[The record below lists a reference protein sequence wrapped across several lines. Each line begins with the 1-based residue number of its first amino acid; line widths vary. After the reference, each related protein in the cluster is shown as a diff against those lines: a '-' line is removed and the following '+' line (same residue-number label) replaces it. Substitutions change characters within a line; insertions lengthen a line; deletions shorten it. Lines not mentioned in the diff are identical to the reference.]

1 MSSDSIDGHWVEIQF
16 DCLPLRSVVGM
27 QIPDDA
33 SPKLAAKLE
42 RIQQALQQHGAHN
55 SYYLHNASCRYHLTN
70 DPLQGMIEFSFEG
83 TVLTTSD
90 DMQAQRVAIDACLHR
105 ETCSWLNQS
114 IVDWLAE
121 TVQHSVLVE
130 FNRYI
135 RDGDLSK
142 TLERMKQIERESEAA
157 GGFVGMWL

>member
-1 MSSDSIDGHWVEIQF
+1 VSDAASGRWVEVQF

-42 RIQQALQQHGAHN
+42 RVRQALEKHGSHN
-55 SYYLHNASCRYHLTN
+55 SYYLHNALCRYHLTN
-70 DPLQGMIEFSFEG
+70 DPQLGMVEFSFEG
-83 TVLTTSD
+83 TILTSRD
-90 DMQAQRVAIDACLHR
+90 DMEAQRADIHACLNR
-105 ETCSWLNQS
+105 ETCSWLTQS

-121 TVQHSVLVE
+121 TVHYSLLVE

-135 RDGDLSK
+135 RNGDLSK
-142 TLERMKQIERESEAA
+142 TIERLNQLEKQNEDA